1 MDNIKTDFSLKNHNT
16 FKINVSTKR
25 YTKFSNKKQLKE
37 ILNKVDKNQILI
49 LGGGSNILLTKNING
64 VVLHNNINGITVLK
78 KDEKHVLVKVGAGEV
93 WHDFVLWSVQQN
105 YSGIE
110 NLALIPG
117 SVGASPIQNIGAY
130 GMEVKD
136 TIEEVIAIEIK
147 TGEIKSFKNIECE
160 FQYRDSIFKNK
171 IKGEYIITEVIFR
184 LNKSHLN
191 ITSYGEV
198 EKELKKLK
206 LNANPKNISTA
217 IINIRSRKLPDP
229 QKLAN
234 CGSFFKNPI
243 IETSQFEIL
252 KKRYPNIIGYNISEK
267 KIKLAAGWLIDNA
280 GLKGYRIGDAGVH
293 INQAL
298 VLVNYGDSTGE
309 DILNLSNI
317 VKNKIWAMY
326 NVELENE
333 VTIL

>member
-1 MDNIKTDFSLKNHNT
+1 M
-16 FKINVSTKR
+16 
-25 YTKFSNKKQLKE
+25 
-37 ILNKVDKNQILI
+37 
-49 LGGGSNILLTKNING
+49 
-64 VVLHNNINGITVLK
+64 LK
-78 KDEKHVLVKVGAGEV
+78 KDDKHVLVKVGAGEV
-93 WHDFVLWSVQQN
+93 WHNFVLWSVQQN

-130 GMEVKD
+130 GIEVKD

-147 TGEIKSFKNIECE
+147 TGKIKKFKNIECE

-171 IKGEYIITEVIFR
+171 IKGKYIITEVIFR

-198 EKELKKLK
+198 EKELKELK

-234 CGSFFKNPI
+234 CGSFFKNPT
-243 IETSQFEIL
+243 IETSEFEIL
-252 KKRYPNIIGYNISEK
+252 KKKYPNIIGYKISEK

-298 VLVNYGDSTGE
+298 VLVNYGRSTGE
-309 DILNLSNI
+309 DILKLSNI
-317 VKNKIWAMY
+317 VKNKIRTMY
-326 NVELENE
+326 NIELENE

>member
-1 MDNIKTDFSLKNHNT
+1 MDSIKTDFSLKNHNT
-16 FKINVSTKR
+16 FKINVSAKR
-25 YTKFSNKKQLKE
+25 YTKFSSTKQLKE

-78 KDEKHVLVKVGAGEV
+78 KDDKHVLVKVGAGEV
-93 WHDFVLWSVQQN
+93 WHNFVLWSVQQN

-130 GMEVKD
+130 GIEVKD

-147 TGEIKSFKNIECE
+147 TGRIKNFKNIECE

-171 IKGEYIITEVIFR
+171 LKGKYIITEVIFR

-198 EKELKKLK
+198 EKELKELK
-206 LNANPKNISTA
+206 LNSNPKNISTA

-234 CGSFFKNPI
+234 CGSFFKNPT
-243 IETSQFEIL
+243 IETNQFKIL
-252 KKRYPNIIGYNISEK
+252 KKKYPNIIGYKISEK
-267 KIKLAAGWLIDNA
+267 EIKLAAGWLIDNA

-298 VLVNYGDSTGE
+298 VLVNYGESTGE

-317 VKNKIWAMY
+317 VKNKIRTMY